1 MQILFLGDHAS
12 NKERTMRN
20 SRIVI
25 LGCGGYIGSHLLG
38 RLLGDNGN
46 KILGWDL
53 DSRKIREHVSNP
65 DFEFRQQ
72 DLSTAESRQVLR
84 TAIRDADMV
93 INLAAICNPAEYNTK
108 PIQVL
113 RANLFDLYPIIDMCA
128 EYGTWLMHF
137 STSEVYGRTVAS
149 YVPNNSYEDPD
160 LYVLDE
166 TRTPLIMGPIQNQ
179 RWTYASAKQ
188 IVERLIF
195 AHYRE
200 AGLPFTIIRPLNFFG
215 PKMDYLPGHDGE
227 GIPRV
232 LACFMTA
239 LIDRVPMQLVDG
251 GTARRTILS
260 IDDAMNAIMLML
272 QNPGRS
278 KNHIFNLGNPD
289 SEVTIRELALLMRR
303 IYASIT
309 DDATYLDHPVIDIPA
324 EAFYGPGYEDCDRRM
339 PNIGLAKQLLG
350 WSPEKSLEQTM
361 YETMTAYRKEYVIR
375 DCELAE

>member
-1 MQILFLGDHAS
+1 MLS
-12 NKERTMRN
+12 

-38 RLLGDNGN
+38 RLLDDTGN

-53 DSRKIREHVSNP
+53 DSRKIREYVSNP
-65 DFEFRQQ
+65 NFEFRQQ

-84 TAIRDADMV
+84 SAIRDADIV

-113 RANLFDLYPIIDMCA
+113 RANLFDLYPVIDMCA
-128 EYGTWLMHF
+128 EYDTWLMHF

-166 TRTPLIMGPIQNQ
+166 TKTPLIMGPIQNQ

-188 IVERLIF
+188 LVERLIF
-195 AHYRE
+195 AHHRE
-200 AGLPFTIIRPLNFFG
+200 TGLPFTIIRPLNFFG

-239 LIDRVPMQLVDG
+239 LIDRVPMRLVDG

-272 QNPGRS
+272 QNPEQS

-324 EAFYGPGYEDCDRRM
+324 DAFYGPGYEDCDRRM

-361 YETMTAYRKEYVIR
+361 YETMTAYHKEYVLR
-375 DCELAE
+375 EATASFTSQR